1 MLTTVYFGVGSALL
15 PGDISTTLE
24 GIVAYAKA
32 NPNAKLAVSGF
43 HDETGNSEANAEI
56 SKNRAAAVAG
66 VLKMVIGEERIELKK
81 PVLTTGTG
89 DSAEARRV
97 EVQVM

>member
-1 MLTTVYFGVGSALL
+1 MATVYFESGSALL
-15 PGDISTTLE
+15 PGDIGTTLE
-24 GIVAYAKA
+24 GVVAYAKA
-32 NPNAKLAVSGF
+32 NANAKLAVSGF
-43 HDETGNSEANAEI
+43 HDATGSQEANAEI
-56 SKNRAAAVAG
+56 SRNRAAAVAG

-89 DSAEARRV
+89 GSAEARRV